1 MYTSP
6 GTAAIDLRRKNAP
19 QDDKSKLSIFSA
31 AAELT
36 THLPAR
42 TQTSAH
48 LRPERSTPSSFS
60 SNSCHRG
67 QGNPACSAPLA
78 THLASEPPEQ
88 LRAPVATC
96 CRAGV
101 RRPQSC
107 SPTGCDHSG

>member
-1 MYTSP
+1 M
-6 GTAAIDLRRKNAP
+6 DLPRKKAP
-19 QDDKSKLSIFSA
+19 QDHKSKLNIFSA

-48 LRPERSTPSSFS
+48 LRRERSTPSWFS
-60 SNSCHRG
+60 SSSCHRG
-67 QGNPACSAPLA
+67 QGNPACSALPA
-78 THLASEPPEQ
+78 THPASEPPEQ

-96 CRAGV
+96 CRAAE

-107 SPTGCDHSG
+107 SPTGCGHSG